1 MELQQMKSQTESKG
15 HILLIDDEWPICT
28 AVCGLLEL
36 AGYTIDYALSAEE
49 GLKYLEDHPE
59 TDLVLLDINL
69 GSGLSGIE
77 ALPVFRERFKY
88 VQVMMFTS
96 HDTLS
101 TGLECMKKGA
111 CDYLTKPFSEQE
123 FLKKF
128 PEALAKKTMARLND
142 LYLGILVHDLKNPL
156 QCIVGAW
163 DVAKMYMPK
172 TLTDPQKRVLATGD
186 SGISQIKTMIDNIL
200 CVSKLEAGT
209 LVMTKEKIE
218 VEKEVEGTV
227 GPFRTQ
233 ITGSARSF
241 SLTYNENGP
250 HVIVSDREL
259 FSRVLYNILCNA
271 MRFTPP
277 QGAISVTVGKNKDGL
292 LEIGVTNTGSFIDER
307 VHESIFDKFSNVHL
321 SKQASEIR
329 NFGLGLTFSKMAVE
343 MMGGRIWVE
352 CDNNLPSTT
361 FYFTI
366 KNQEG
371 SETP

>member
-1 MELQQMKSQTESKG
+1 
-15 HILLIDDEWPICT
+15 
-28 AVCGLLEL
+28 
-36 AGYTIDYALSAEE
+36 
-49 GLKYLEDHPE
+49 
-59 TDLVLLDINL
+59 
-69 GSGLSGIE
+69 
-77 ALPVFRERFKY
+77 
-88 VQVMMFTS
+88 
-96 HDTLS
+96 
-101 TGLECMKKGA
+101 MKKGA

-128 PEALAKKTMARLND
+128 PEALAKKTAARLND

-163 DVAKMYMPK
+163 DVAKLYMPK

-209 LVMTKEKIE
+209 LVMTKDKID
-218 VEKEVEGTV
+218 VEKEVEVTA

-233 ITGSARSF
+233 IAGSGRSF
-241 SLTYNENGP
+241 SLAYNENGP
-250 HVIVSDREL
+250 HVFVSDREL

-277 QGAISVTVGKNKDGL
+277 QGAISVTIGKNRDGF
-292 LEIGVTNTGSFIDER
+292 LEIRVTNTGSFIDER
-307 VHESIFDKFSNVHL
+307 VRESIFDKFSNVHL
-321 SKQASEIR
+321 SKQASDIR
-329 NFGLGLTFSKMAVE
+329 NFGLGLTFSKMAVDV
-343 MMGGRIWVE
+343 MGGRIWVE
-352 CDNNLPSTT
+352 CDKTLPSTT

-371 SETP
+371 S